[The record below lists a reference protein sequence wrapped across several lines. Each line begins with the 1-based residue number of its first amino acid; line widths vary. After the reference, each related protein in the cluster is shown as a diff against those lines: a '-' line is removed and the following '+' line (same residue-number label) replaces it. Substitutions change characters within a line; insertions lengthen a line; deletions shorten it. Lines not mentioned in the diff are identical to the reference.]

1 MAAVAYTISK
11 VTGVHDF
18 KANNKTWK
26 IRDITATT
34 GDYATGGLTVTA
46 RDVAL
51 RRIDHVQLGTCVM
64 TGGTSGAT
72 GNPIGVTYTSPTS
85 VTFQQYESADTG
97 EPLLEKTDAEAVVAN
112 ATFRVLIV
120 GQ

>member
-34 GDYATGGLTVTA
+34 GDYAAGGLTVTA
-46 RDVAL
+46 REVDL

-85 VTFQQYESADTG
+85 VKFQQYESADTG
-97 EPLLEKTDAEAVVAN
+97 EPLLEKGAEAVVAN
-112 ATFRVLIV
+112 ATFRVLFV

>member
-1 MAAVAYTISK
+1 MAAAVVTVSK

-18 KANNKTWK
+18 KVNNKSWK
-26 IRDITATT
+26 IRDISINT
-34 GDYATGGLTVTA
+34 GDYAAGGFTVTS
-46 RDVAL
+46 RSVDL
-51 RRIDHVQLGTCVM
+51 RRIDYVGIGTQVM

-85 VTFQQYESADTG
+85 VTFQEYESANTG
-97 EPLLEKTDAEAVVAN
+97 TPLLEKDAEATVAS